1 MTSYLA
7 RVEESGDYF
16 NLRPVLK
23 IQTDGSLDKVDTK
36 LFEPDEASKPR
47 GTLTITAR
55 YGRYENTPY
64 IQDQKYC
71 IFSIS
76 DYDLTHL
83 EIGDY
88 GYKIRARDFVE
99 VRREPVDSYSI
110 CEVIKLPAQYKLTDA
125 KTWARVALP
134 VSTPPLSKNVYLT
147 DETHIAGPY
156 TWEALSD
163 EQYKFTPLQQ
173 DDDLYYTNYYNKS
186 DCNIHDF
193 PATWDSFSY
202 RKRSVLWIMDLP
214 EKVGSIDH
222 MDNET
227 LKEFFKN
234 ELSKRTLNAENQDV
248 KTLINA
254 LPSEVL
260 SEERKSRILLLAMNK
275 DFVSQTINEITQT
288 VMKDSNN
295 KEQLVSAILGNTD
308 YANKLY
314 PELKEHKVYQAK
326 VKSLEEEI
334 GLKEDKVAELDQL
347 IITKTSELDNIGAEQ
362 VSSDEVDRLNAEN
375 QTLKDELEKYQELE
389 KLGEN
394 CESKQRELSEL
405 EIRLDI
411 KDKDLKKKEKE
422 LDEVYEAFKSKVDS
436 AYSDIAFDGALSS
449 MLLREAAKF
458 EQEELAA
465 KMSGS
470 VVHLEDV
477 ESISPIETPKDLVDY
492 LYNKLTVDAKRNI
505 SKNDVANIVICV
517 SQGFLTVFAGEP
529 GCGKTSLVSLL
540 AQILGLSNSR
550 HPRYQE
556 IAVEKGWSSRRDLI
570 GYYNPLTKGIE
581 AANKGM
587 FTALSTLNA
596 ESVEGSSVFPYWIL
610 LDEANLSQMEH
621 YWADF
626 MSLCD
631 FDKVSNRQISLHE
644 DYVFKIN
651 PTLRFLA
658 TINLDHTTEV
668 LSPRLIDRAW
678 IIKLHAAN
686 LEEINFMDA
695 ELKDEYPLVR
705 YSIFDQLCSKDYL
718 NSEKIDKSVL
728 DKLNTIRT
736 IFSNEVGINLSPR
749 VIRMI
754 TRYCL
759 ASDGLIDTSE
769 TSYAALD
776 YAVAQKVL
784 PMIDGYGEK
793 YQSLVDKLM
802 VACSSTSMP
811 ICFNLLSKIQ
821 KKGKD
826 NMHYYQFFAR

>member
-411 KDKDLKKKEKE
+411 KDKDLKKKRKNWMRFMRRSNQK
-422 LDEVYEAFKSKVDS
+422 LILHILIS
-436 AYSDIAFDGALSS
+436 
-449 MLLREAAKF
+449 
-458 EQEELAA
+458 
-465 KMSGS
+465 
-470 VVHLEDV
+470 HLMG
-477 ESISPIETPKDLVDY
+477 
-492 LYNKLTVDAKRNI
+492 R
-505 SKNDVANIVICV
+505 
-517 SQGFLTVFAGEP
+517 
-529 GCGKTSLVSLL
+529 
-540 AQILGLSNSR
+540 
-550 HPRYQE
+550 
-556 IAVEKGWSSRRDLI
+556 
-570 GYYNPLTKGIE
+570 
-581 AANKGM
+581 
-587 FTALSTLNA
+587 
-596 ESVEGSSVFPYWIL
+596 FP
-610 LDEANLSQMEH
+610 A
-621 YWADF
+621 
-626 MSLCD
+626 C
-631 FDKVSNRQISLHE
+631 
-644 DYVFKIN
+644 
-651 PTLRFLA
+651 
-658 TINLDHTTEV
+658 
-668 LSPRLIDRAW
+668 
-678 IIKLHAAN
+678 
-686 LEEINFMDA
+686 
-695 ELKDEYPLVR
+695 
-705 YSIFDQLCSKDYL
+705 C
-718 NSEKIDKSVL
+718 SEK
-728 DKLNTIRT
+728 
-736 IFSNEVGINLSPR
+736 P
-749 VIRMI
+749 
-754 TRYCL
+754 
-759 ASDGLIDTSE
+759 
-769 TSYAALD
+769 
-776 YAVAQKVL
+776 
-784 PMIDGYGEK
+784 
-793 YQSLVDKLM
+793 QSLNRKNLRQRCPD
-802 VACSSTSMP
+802 
-811 ICFNLLSKIQ
+811 LLSIWRMLRAYLQLRRQKIWWITSTT
-821 KKGKD
+821 
-826 NMHYYQFFAR
+826 N